1 MSSRATSGR
10 RRFGSGARILAGMA
24 AGVVAGAVL
33 GERAA
38 ALQPVGDLFIR
49 LLVLAAVPL
58 VSFNLLAGLAAHSG
72 VRAFGRLAARILAWF
87 VATDLVALGAG
98 MGAMSLLR
106 PGAGMEL
113 TAPVDEAVGAVPSL
127 VDVLLDMIP
136 VNLLQSFADGNIV
149 QVVVASLAIG
159 VATLMLEG
167 GARARLEAVYRDLA
181 DLFRRLVDLVLTLAP
196 LGIGALM
203 AVTVGRYGSELIGGL
218 ARFLAGV
225 WGAQAI
231 LFCGYML
238 VLRFLT
244 AQHPRRFLGAT
255 GPLWA
260 TTAATSSSLA
270 SLSVGLEKAEQLR
283 MPRAVYSFT
292 LPLGA
297 QLNKDGTAVMLG
309 AVLVFTAQAAGVAF
323 GPETLVAVLAIGL
336 LLSQGSGGIPGG
348 GFVVALVY
356 VRAFG
361 LPIEIAAMVGGIY
374 RLVDMGNTTLN
385 IMGDM
390 VGTALVAGRDGG
402 ARTPA
407 ADSERARGGV
417 PAAAVE
423 GTPDSTADAG
433 TPGGPGSAISGAGS

>member
-1 MSSRATSGR
+1 
-10 RRFGSGARILAGMA
+10 MA
-24 AGVVAGAVL
+24 AGIVAGALL

-38 ALQPVGDLFIR
+38 VFQPVGDLFIR

-58 VSFNLLAGLAAHSG
+58 VCFNLLAGLAAHSG
-72 VRAFGRLAARILAWF
+72 VGAFGRLAAKILAWF
-87 VATDLVALGAG
+87 VLTDLVALSAG

-106 PGAGMEL
+106 PGVGMEQ
-113 TAPVDEAVGAVPSL
+113 TAPVDAAVGAVPP
-127 VDVLLDMIP
+127 VADVLLDMVP
-136 VNLLQSFADGNIV
+136 VNLFQAFADGNIV

-159 VATLMLEG
+159 VATLMLGG
-167 GARARLEAVYRDLA
+167 GARARLEAAYRDLA
-181 DLFRRLVDLVLTLAP
+181 DLFRRLVDLVLFLAP

-203 AVTVGRYGSELIGGL
+203 AATAGRYGTELVGGL

-231 LFCGYML
+231 LFLGYML

-244 AQHPRRFLGAT
+244 AQRPRRFLRET

-270 SLSVGLEKAEQLR
+270 SLSVGLEKAKRLGL
-283 MPRAVYSFT
+283 PRPVYGFT

-309 AVLVFTAQAAGVAF
+309 AVLVFTAQAVGVEF
-323 GPETLVAVLAIGL
+323 GPEAWLAILPIGL

-356 VRAFG
+356 VQAFG
-361 LPIEIAAMVGGIY
+361 LPTGIAAMVGGIY

-390 VGTALVAGRDGG
+390 VGTALVAGRDVAAGTAEAASGG
-402 ARTPA
+402 A
-407 ADSERARGGV
+407 SGG
-417 PAAAVE
+417 
-423 GTPDSTADAG
+423 
-433 TPGGPGSAISGAGS
+433 GSASAGATS

>member
-1 MSSRATSGR
+1 MSRSPERKG
-10 RRFGSGARILAGMA
+10 RRFGPGARIFAGMA
-24 AGVVAGAVL
+24 AGIVAGAVL

-38 ALQPVGDLFIR
+38 VLQPIGDLFIR

-58 VSFNLLAGLAAHSG
+58 VCFNLLAGLAAHSG
-72 VRAFGRLAARILAWF
+72 VRAFGRLAAKILAWF
-87 VATDLVALGAG
+87 IATDLVALCAG
-98 MGAMSLLR
+98 MGAMALLR
-106 PGAGMEL
+106 PGAGMGL
-113 TAPVDEAVGAVPSL
+113 TTPVDEAVGAVPSL
-127 VDVLLDMIP
+127 ADVLLDMIP
-136 VNLLQSFADGNIV
+136 VNLFQAFAEGNIV

-159 VATLMLEG
+159 VATLMLGG
-167 GARARLEAVYRDLA
+167 GARARLEAAYRDLA
-181 DLFRRLVDLVLTLAP
+181 DLFRRLVDLVLVLAP

-203 AVTVGRYGSELIGGL
+203 AVTAGRYGAELIGGL

-225 WGAQAI
+225 WGAQAL

-244 AQHPRRFLGAT
+244 AQHPRRFLSETGA
-255 GPLWA
+255 LWA

-270 SLSVGLEKAEQLR
+270 SLSVGLEKAEKLR
-283 MPRAVYSFT
+283 VPQSVYGFT

-297 QLNKDGTAVMLG
+297 QLNKDGTAVMLA
-309 AVLVFTAQAAGVAF
+309 AVLVFTAQAAGVEF
-323 GPETLVAVLAIGL
+323 GPGALLAILPIGL

-356 VRAFG
+356 VQAFN

-390 VGTALVAGRDGG
+390 VGTALVAGRGTG
-402 ARTPA
+402 ATASA
-407 ADSERARGGV
+407 ADSGPANGGRTERGG
-417 PAAAVE
+417 
-423 GTPDSTADAG
+423 
-433 TPGGPGSAISGAGS
+433 GSAHAGGSAVSGAGP

>member
-1 MSSRATSGR
+1 MSRSPDSPG
-10 RRFGSGARILAGMA
+10 RRFGPGARIFAGMA
-24 AGVVAGAVL
+24 VGIVVGALLGEQAAVL
-33 GERAA
+33 
-38 ALQPVGDLFIR
+38 QPIGDLFIR

-58 VSFNLLAGLAAHSG
+58 VCFNLLAGLAAHAG
-72 VRAFGRLAARILAWF
+72 VGAFGRLAAKILAWF
-87 VATDLVALGAG
+87 VATDLVALSAG
-98 MGAMSLLR
+98 MGAMTLLR

-113 TAPVDEAVGAVPSL
+113 INPVEEAVGEVPSL
-127 VDVLLDMIP
+127 TDVLLDMIP
-136 VNLLQSFADGNIV
+136 VNLFQAFTEGNIV

-159 VATLMLEG
+159 VATLMLGG
-167 GARARLEAVYRDLA
+167 GARARLEAAYRDLA
-181 DLFRRLVDLVLTLAP
+181 DLFRRLVDLVLFLAP

-203 AVTVGRYGSELIGGL
+203 AVTAGRYGTELVGGL

-225 WGAQAI
+225 WGVQLL

-238 VLRFLT
+238 LLRLCTRQRPGRFL
-244 AQHPRRFLGAT
+244 RET

-270 SLSVGLEKAEQLR
+270 SLSVGLEKAEKLR
-283 MPRAVYSFT
+283 LPRSVYSFT

-309 AVLVFTAQAAGVAF
+309 AVLVFTAQAAGADF
-323 GPETLVAVLAIGL
+323 GPEALLAILAIGL

-356 VRAFG
+356 VQAFN

-390 VGTALVAGRDGG
+390 VGTALVAGRGAGPLASEGASGLANDGG
-402 ARTPA
+402 SGDRE
-407 ADSERARGGV
+407 ADS
-417 PAAAVE
+417 
-423 GTPDSTADAG
+423 
-433 TPGGPGSAISGAGS
+433 

>member
-1 MSSRATSGR
+1 
-10 RRFGSGARILAGMA
+10 MA
-24 AGVVAGAVL
+24 VGIAAGAVL
-33 GERAA
+33 GERAVV
-38 ALQPVGDLFIR
+38 LQPIGDLFIR

-58 VSFNLLAGLAAHSG
+58 VCFNLLAGLAAHSG
-72 VRAFGRLAARILAWF
+72 VRAFGRLAAKILGWF
-87 VATDLVALGAG
+87 VATDVVALCAG
-98 MGAMSLLR
+98 MGAMMLLR

-113 TAPVDEAVGAVPSL
+113 ATPVDDAVGAVPSL
-127 VDVLLDMIP
+127 ADVLLDMIP
-136 VNLLQSFADGNIV
+136 VNLFQAFAEGNIV

-159 VATLMLEG
+159 VATLMLGG
-167 GARARLEAVYRDLA
+167 GARARLEAAYRDLA
-181 DLFRRLVDLVLTLAP
+181 DLFRRLVDLVLVLAP

-203 AVTVGRYGSELIGGL
+203 AVTAGRYGAELLGGL
-218 ARFLAGV
+218 ARFLTGV
-225 WGAQAI
+225 WGAQAL

-238 VLRFLT
+238 VLRMLT
-244 AQHPRRFLGAT
+244 THHPRRFLSDT

-270 SLSVGLEKAEQLR
+270 SLSVGLEKAEKLSL
-283 MPRAVYSFT
+283 PRRIYSFT

-309 AVLVFTAQAAGVAF
+309 AVLVFTAQAAGVEF
-323 GPETLVAVLAIGL
+323 GAEALLAILPIGL

-356 VRAFG
+356 VQAFN

-390 VGTALVAGRDGG
+390 VGTALVAGRDAGG
-402 ARTPA
+402 
-407 ADSERARGGV
+407 
-417 PAAAVE
+417 
-423 GTPDSTADAG
+423 
-433 TPGGPGSAISGAGS
+433 GGPAVSGAGS

>member
-1 MSSRATSGR
+1 MSRPPEAGR
-10 RRFGSGARILAGMA
+10 RRFGPGARIFAGMA
-24 AGVVAGAVL
+24 VGIVVGAIL

-38 ALQPVGDLFIR
+38 VLQPVGDLFIR

-58 VSFNLLAGLAAHSG
+58 VCFNLLAGLAAHSG

-87 VATDLVALGAG
+87 VATDLVALCAG
-98 MGAMSLLR
+98 MGAMALLQ

-127 VDVLLDMIP
+127 ADVLLDMIP
-136 VNLLQSFADGNIV
+136 VNLFQAFAEGNIV

-159 VATLMLEG
+159 VATLMLGG
-167 GARARLEAVYRDLA
+167 GARARLEAAYRDLA
-181 DLFRRLVDLVLTLAP
+181 DLFRRLVDLVLVLAP

-203 AVTVGRYGSELIGGL
+203 AVTAGRYGAELLGGL
-218 ARFLAGV
+218 ARFLTGV
-225 WGAQAI
+225 WGAQAL

-244 AQHPRRFLGAT
+244 AQRPRRFLSET

-270 SLSVGLEKAEQLR
+270 SLSVGLEKAEMLSL
-283 MPRAVYSFT
+283 PRRIYSFT

-309 AVLVFTAQAAGVAF
+309 AVLVFTAQAAGVEF
-323 GPETLVAVLAIGL
+323 GPEALLAILPIGL

-356 VRAFG
+356 VQAFN

-390 VGTALVAGRDGG
+390 VGTALVAGRDAGG
-402 ARTPA
+402 ARPA
-407 ADSERARGGV
+407 V
-417 PAAAVE
+417 
-423 GTPDSTADAG
+423 
-433 TPGGPGSAISGAGS
+433 SGAGS